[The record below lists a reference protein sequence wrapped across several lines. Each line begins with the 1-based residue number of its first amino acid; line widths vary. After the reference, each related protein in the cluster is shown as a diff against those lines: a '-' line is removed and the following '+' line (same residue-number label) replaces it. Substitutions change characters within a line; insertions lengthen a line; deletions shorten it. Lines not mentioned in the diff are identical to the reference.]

1 MHASDADIAGK
12 ITATSG
18 SIAGNLVT
26 SGINASNITSGR
38 LNISDGSGH
47 YLRMGFGEGDNPF
60 VSGLNVGGYGIAMGG
75 HEISNIGNMSVNTIT
90 TYNTSAVD
98 FNAGLNVSGPLYA
111 GQVSDFYKGVD
122 ALTLY
127 VKRTDA
133 AGNDNGYYTI
143 QINRGIVHNVVA
155 HNP

>member
-26 SGINASNITSGR
+26 RGINASNITSGR

-60 VSGLNVGGYGIAMGG
+60 VSGLNVGGYGINMHGNG
-75 HEISNIGNMSVNTIT
+75 ISNVNAISLNGNTAS
-90 TYNTSAVD
+90 
-98 FNAGLNVSGPLYA
+98 
-111 GQVSDFYKGVD
+111 
-122 ALTLY
+122 
-127 VKRTDA
+127 
-133 AGNDNGYYTI
+133 
-143 QINRGIVHNVVA
+143 
-155 HNP
+155 

>member
-18 SIAGNLVT
+18 SIAGNLVS

-60 VSGLNVGGYGIAMGG
+60 VSGLNVGSYGINMNGG
-75 HEISNIGNMSVNTIT
+75 GLSRCAGASNTNGDANYTCANNMTVRGGSVYISAGSNGTSHIFFTKADGTYVSVKSI
-90 TYNTSAVD
+90 
-98 FNAGLNVSGPLYA
+98 L
-111 GQVSDFYKGVD
+111 D
-122 ALTLY
+122 ALGL
-127 VKRTDA
+127 
-133 AGNDNGYYTI
+133 
-143 QINRGIVHNVVA
+143 
-155 HNP
+155 